1 MILPSIHFVAK
12 QCHNHWRSS
21 LFRTIVIINRRQL
34 ATSGQQKKTSKSQ
47 ENDSLVQS
55 TTNNQIEVA
64 TFKEKGNKDFLR
76 EILYIKII
84 DYSSTS
90 C

>member
-12 QCHNHWRSS
+12 QWRSS

-64 TFKEKGNKDFLR
+64 TFKEKGSKYFLR
-76 EILYIKII
+76 KILYIII
-84 DYSSTS
+84 VDYSSTS

>member
-12 QCHNHWRSS
+12 QWRSS

-34 ATSGQQKKTSKSQ
+34 ATSGQQQKQTSKSQ

-64 TFKEKGNKDFLR
+64 TFKEKGSKYFLR
-76 EILYIKII
+76 KILYIII
-84 DYSSTS
+84 VDYSSTS

>member
-12 QCHNHWRSS
+12 QWRSS

-34 ATSGQQKKTSKSQ
+34 ATSGQQQKTSKSQ

-64 TFKEKGNKDFLR
+64 TFKEKGNKYFLR
-76 EILYIKII
+76 KNL
-84 DYSSTS
+84 
-90 C
+90 